1 MDHVLKVLLQF
12 CKDYFGKYAPSK
24 KAIHAFISRL
34 EREGEVKAPHE
45 ILDHRRWDDLT
56 SEFAQH
62 IMSAQEGGSELKT
75 WGLILGA
82 LKAARVEGKVLVEAR
97 YLLGLGGGGETPD
110 PRGSDGGSG
119 AVSCRGREETEPP
132 MTVGEM
138 APAEPTALSS
148 KEDKQQESERLLSR
162 PPPPYPDPSGGTLYP
177 LSELR
182 QCYLTQGGGG
192 SCDLHGQDQL
202 TAHMGRDQTKGPSNA
217 DRGRSLPSLVTP
229 RGGGASDSVEEKEG
243 IGFECRGKGIVPE
256 AFRVIVSDRG
266 PEWVPP
272 DPGGVTRLVEF
283 MDKRGLKSPLTLNA
297 LQTLAAL
304 GPLLPRDIT
313 NLMRV
318 VLRLV
323 QYTLWETDW
332 MAELGGR
339 AGATGVGP
347 RRSLHGTGIQRL
359 SGKAVGVASPQ
370 GQLARLRPGELIAAT
385 DAMVEAFNKLVHKAE
400 PPAPCTDI
408 TQGPNESFQSFADR
422 LLAAAEG
429 SDLLEPA
436 QGPVIIDCLQQKS
449 HDNVKALLRAHPST
463 LNTPGE
469 VIQYVLDKLKVAH
482 LTNEGLATAI
492 VVAVGPRQQRSLQQQ
507 GLCFRCGQYGHVR
520 AQCPC
525 GGGQSGPPD
534 HRKGLLKGIRGRVCS
549 S

>member
-1 MDHVLKVLLQF
+1 M
-12 CKDYFGKYAPSK
+12 
-24 KAIHAFISRL
+24 
-34 EREGEVKAPHE
+34 
-45 ILDHRRWDDLT
+45 
-56 SEFAQH
+56 
-62 IMSAQEGGSELKT
+62 
-75 WGLILGA
+75 
-82 LKAARVEGKVLVEAR
+82 
-97 YLLGLGGGGETPD
+97 
-110 PRGSDGGSG
+110 
-119 AVSCRGREETEPP
+119 
-132 MTVGEM
+132 
-138 APAEPTALSS
+138 
-148 KEDKQQESERLLSR
+148 
-162 PPPPYPDPSGGTLYP
+162 
-177 LSELR
+177 
-182 QCYLTQGGGG
+182 
-192 SCDLHGQDQL
+192 
-202 TAHMGRDQTKGPSNA
+202 
-217 DRGRSLPSLVTP
+217 
-229 RGGGASDSVEEKEG
+229 
-243 IGFECRGKGIVPE
+243 
-256 AFRVIVSDRG
+256 IVSDRG

-339 AGATGVGP
+339 AGAAGVGP
-347 RRSLHGTGIQRL
+347 GRSLHGTGIQQL

-370 GQLARLRPGELIAAT
+370 GQLAKLRPGELIAAT
-385 DAMVEAFNKLVHKAE
+385 DAVVEAFNKLVHKAE

-429 SDLLEPA
+429 SDLLELA

-449 HDNVKALLRAHPST
+449 HDNVKALLPAGPST

-482 LTNEGLATAI
+482 LTNEGLAAAI
-492 VVAVGPRQQRSLQQQ
+492 VVAVGPQQQRSLQQQ
-507 GLCFRCGQYGHVR
+507 GLCFRCSQYGHVR
-520 AQCPC
+520 AQCPS

>member
-1 MDHVLKVLLQF
+1 
-12 CKDYFGKYAPSK
+12 
-24 KAIHAFISRL
+24 
-34 EREGEVKAPHE
+34 
-45 ILDHRRWDDLT
+45 
-56 SEFAQH
+56 
-62 IMSAQEGGSELKT
+62 
-75 WGLILGA
+75 
-82 LKAARVEGKVLVEAR
+82 
-97 YLLGLGGGGETPD
+97 
-110 PRGSDGGSG
+110 
-119 AVSCRGREETEPP
+119 
-132 MTVGEM
+132 MTVGGM

-148 KEDKQQESERLLSR
+148 KEDKQQESESSLSR
-162 PPPPYPDPSGGTLYP
+162 PPPPYPNPSGGTLYP

-202 TAHMGRDQTKGPSNA
+202 SAHMGRDQTKGPSNA
-217 DRGRSLPSLVTP
+217 DRGHSLPSLVTP
-229 RGGGASDSVEEKEG
+229 RGGSASDSVEEKEG
-243 IGFECRGKGIVPE
+243 TGFECRGRDQMMDWNGIRSEALGKGIVPE

-283 MDKRGLKSPLTLNA
+283 MDKRGLKSPLALNA

-304 GPLLPRDIT
+304 GPLFPRDIT
-313 NLMRV
+313 NLMRTM
-318 VLRLV
+318 LRLV

-332 MAELGGR
+332 VAELGGR

-347 RRSLHGTGIQRL
+347 RRSLHGSGIQRL

-385 DAMVEAFNKLVHKAE
+385 DAVVEAFNKLVHKAE
-400 PPAPCTDI
+400 PPTPCTDI
-408 TQGPNESFQSFADR
+408 TQGPNESFQSFTDR

-429 SDLLEPA
+429 SDLLVPA

-449 HDNVKALLRAHPST
+449 HDNVKALLRAGRST
-463 LNTPGE
+463 LNTSGE

-482 LTNEGLATAI
+482 LTNERLVTAI
-492 VVAVGPRQQRSLQQQ
+492 VVAVGLRQQRSLQQQ
-507 GLCFRCGQYGHVR
+507 GLCFRYGQYGHVR

>member
-1 MDHVLKVLLQF
+1 MDQVIKVLVQF
-12 CKDYFGKYAPSK
+12 CKDYFGKSTPSRK
-24 KAIHAFISRL
+24 EIAAVLSL
-34 EREGEVKAPHE
+34 LNELGE
-45 ILDHRRWDDLT
+45 LDSPRYVLDSSRWDLLT
-56 SEFAQH
+56 SVLCQRAMASQK
-62 IMSAQEGGSELKT
+62 ATELKT

-97 YLLGLGGGGETPD
+97 YLLGLSGGGETQD
-110 PRGSDGGSG
+110 PVGSDGGSG

-148 KEDKQQESERLLSR
+148 KEDKQQESECLLSR
-162 PPPPYPDPSGGTLYP
+162 PPPPYPNPSGGTLYP

-339 AGATGVGP
+339 AGAAGVGLG
-347 RRSLHGTGIQRL
+347 RSLHGTGIQQL

-370 GQLARLRPGELIAAT
+370 GQLAKLRPGELIAAT
-385 DAMVEAFNKLVHKAE
+385 DAVVEAFNKLVHKAE

-469 VIQYVLDKLKVAH
+469 VIQYVLDKLKVAP
-482 LTNEGLATAI
+482 LTNEGLATATVI
-492 VVAVGPRQQRSLQQQ
+492 AVGPRQQRSLQQQ

>member
-1 MDHVLKVLLQF
+1 
-12 CKDYFGKYAPSK
+12 
-24 KAIHAFISRL
+24 
-34 EREGEVKAPHE
+34 
-45 ILDHRRWDDLT
+45 
-56 SEFAQH
+56 
-62 IMSAQEGGSELKT
+62 
-75 WGLILGA
+75 
-82 LKAARVEGKVLVEAR
+82 
-97 YLLGLGGGGETPD
+97 
-110 PRGSDGGSG
+110 
-119 AVSCRGREETEPP
+119 
-132 MTVGEM
+132 
-138 APAEPTALSS
+138 
-148 KEDKQQESERLLSR
+148 
-162 PPPPYPDPSGGTLYP
+162 
-177 LSELR
+177 
-182 QCYLTQGGGG
+182 
-192 SCDLHGQDQL
+192 
-202 TAHMGRDQTKGPSNA
+202 MGRDQTKGPSNA

-339 AGATGVGP
+339 AGAAGVGP
-347 RRSLHGTGIQRL
+347 GRSLHGTGIQQL

-370 GQLARLRPGELIAAT
+370 GQLAKLRPGELIAAT
-385 DAMVEAFNKLVHKAE
+385 DAVVEAFNKLVHKAE

-469 VIQYVLDKLKVAH
+469 VIQYVLDKLKVAP
-482 LTNEGLATAI
+482 LTNEGLARAT
-492 VVAVGPRQQRSLQQQ
+492 VVAVGPRQQ
-507 GLCFRCGQYGHVR
+507 
-520 AQCPC
+520 
-525 GGGQSGPPD
+525 
-534 HRKGLLKGIRGRVCS
+534 
-549 S
+549 